1 VPKTSVIDPSGAP
14 RDVDDSELAAALQR
28 GWRLPTP
35 EEPQRLSS
43 EAAAEENYGGLRG
56 GVESVVAGI
65 GRGLTLGGSDLA
77 LKYAGGKGAAD
88 DLLGLQRQNPGLSV
102 GSEIL
107 GNVAPFLA
115 TGGAASA
122 LAKTPAGLLSGV
134 GKAIAEE
141 GGASL
146 GGRALAAT
154 AGAAA
159 EGGIQSG
166 ATYIS
171 QSALEDKPLSA
182 EGFVGAVGHGAL
194 WAAPIGGA
202 LTLGEAGLI
211 RARKLFPKAQVSA
224 AAAQG
229 IKREA
234 TAALVDAAT
243 DGEQMA
249 QTARKQLELVDE
261 KAGMATLTEQQTRR
275 AFGAADP
282 GSLGDQVTG
291 GVEKAQLQEALNRY
305 EASKANLNDWI
316 RSEADPDLEAALLG
330 VVPPEVGAPG
340 GSLARGS
347 GPVPNQ
353 ELFDALDMRARQ
365 LDQTAVGKKKVPEAL
380 VEGVKEAIPAVG
392 DAPDA
397 TRAGKRPAGLEG
409 LLADTKAQLDSG
421 KSLKEI
427 SDSSDLRKAYV
438 TGKELDSGLSLSSP
452 LSQFDHELS
461 GADLLDVPPEQL
473 SLKQL
478 RKLKEF
484 VDGKT
489 EELTPG
495 TAEYERY
502 ARRTPDAYI
511 FPIEDGYKPDRPD
524 WSPAPPPVAKRPL
537 GEAIDGSLNE
547 MKLYRQAVRDAD
559 ITKAGKHLLAAKDYA
574 EDVKILADPNA
585 IKKRGTQEYEAFVRP
600 NAASTP
606 EAIRADGPKLKREPL
621 ALKSAEY
628 DSMADDFSKSLTP
641 EHRSALLHYSNG
653 TDGIINRAL
662 RRKSGRIDPESMMFA
677 DSGLTP
683 EENIRNLEKYAGID
697 KDRKFV
703 HYEGVKV
710 DTSGYEARKISDEVN
725 RIDYAIG
732 RSKLGRDAV
741 VYRTIN
747 DPGGRITSSLEPG
760 STFVEHGYA
769 STSANPNFAD
779 EFVPQVGHDVR
790 YKLADRVD
798 FHIKLPAGSH
808 AAPMANE
815 AAGYKGAEEELLLPR
830 GTRFRVTKVEPG
842 ANGGPKRVFMEAIG
856 TESPSLL
863 KPGVRDLVS
872 GYKASASL
880 PTRGPRASLMPE
892 VAKDGSVQK
901 TRILRPAD
909 RPHGTVWSEHPIP
922 LPEGV
927 RVDIPK
933 VERARESM
941 LKAVSKA
948 TKDGIKDSQQAA
960 VRDGLFSIAEAY
972 GMHPRL
978 RGAPLSGALEVMG
991 NRTPSHLR
999 LRDGAAASMHIVGKN
1014 AGLMLVD
1021 PRTFEDFKNF
1031 LSKSPREWRALGEAS
1046 EHGNREAAKHLNGV
1060 HVMNHET
1067 VHALGPEIVWDKA
1080 GEAIEELTTELA
1092 SRRITSDAFDVSSA
1106 NPVLSAYHEIIDPVV
1121 DTVSSAV
1128 GVTRPTA
1135 QKALEVASL
1144 RFKGLSGKIS
1154 SDKAIDFV
1162 VNDVAKTLGVP
1173 AGKRESLLSAMRD
1186 SLDIGRVKALQP
1198 SEADRWAWIDRMKA
1212 EDDAAWGRQQ
1222 QSTAVGG
1229 RSLSSPRI
1237 GDEPFSVNGV
1247 DMSVSSETK
1256 PLVKGGAERTTVKI
1270 ERKLADGEV
1279 VSVGEAEFIHRGD
1292 KLYPES
1298 ANVDPA
1304 WQRKGIGTRMYE
1316 EAERITGKKV
1326 IPSDNQTPAGA
1337 AFNRKYRERDIPG
1350 FKVPEK
1356 AAIKS
1361 GIPKF
1366 SDLGSESFNGEAYV
1380 VRPSELLR
1388 TELRGIDSGADIAT
1402 DARTKS
1408 VSDGWKSGA
1417 RVPAIEIDV
1426 DQAGH
1431 YFVADGNHRLFAAA
1445 IEGDRPVLARFRPV
1459 QADVGSMDRIG
1470 VDLERAIGKPSD
1482 SLTGLLRGTKDQ
1494 LDSGI
1499 PFRDIRPPEDL
1510 GAKILEFGEPQVTK
1524 ALGKR
1529 PGGGTDI
1536 GPDIAR
1542 AAKVITEHE
1551 SSLAQL
1557 ADVLGPAAP
1566 PTAVSRA
1573 QAFRQALNA
1582 QSEAYAGSAAKA
1594 AQGIDAKVAPAATVG
1609 ALPAPA
1615 VRTTFGGETVVDDQI
1630 SKALQKETMRRPPAA
1645 GDATVV
1651 DNGITKALRAH
1662 DMKAGRTA
1670 SPTADAPAGSGVLGK
1685 VADVG
1690 TALEVLQAMGVHVP
1704 DISSIPVI
1712 GPVLSLYLKARAVLG
1727 ILGRKGGSVGRS
1739 TESIVAAKSAGL
1751 RNRIVTATG
1760 GALEVAARGARRA
1773 AEVPKAPLAILGMSL
1788 FPGGENSK
1796 SKDPRVLYE
1805 ARMNDL
1811 ARAQQPGAVAQAV
1824 ADRVQTS
1831 DPDLQDAI
1839 TAQVERGIQ
1848 FIASKAPKQA
1858 VLPGM
1863 LPGDGTWKPSKS
1875 SLATW
1880 SRYINA
1886 VNDPA
1891 SVLEDLARGHLSIE
1905 GAEVL
1910 RTVYPKL
1917 FAEAQK
1923 ALLEAAP
1930 KMQKTLPSSRRIA
1943 ISIMYQVPVDPSMY
1957 PSHLQFLQAQ
1967 APGAQPA
1974 QPQAPQGGPAITGP
1988 LQTGAQTMTALDRRA
2003 GM

>member
-1 VPKTSVIDPSGAP
+1 MPKTSVIDPSGAP

-56 GVESVVAGI
+56 GVESVFAGV

-88 DLLGLQRQNPGLSV
+88 DLKGLQQQNPGLSV

-115 TGGAASA
+115 TGGAAGA

-166 ATYIS
+166 ASYIS

-194 WAAPIGGA
+194 WAAPIGGG
-202 LTLGEAGLI
+202 LVLGEAGLI

-229 IKREA
+229 IKHEA

-249 QTARKQLELVDE
+249 QTARKQLELVDA
-261 KAGMATLTEQQTRR
+261 KTGMADLTEQQTRR

-282 GSLGDQVTG
+282 GSIGDQVTG

-330 VVPPEVGAPG
+330 VAPPEVGQPG
-340 GSLARGS
+340 GRIEKIARGS
-347 GPVPNQ
+347 EPGPAPNQ
-353 ELFDALDMRARQ
+353 DLLDALDMRARQ

-380 VEGVKEAIPAVG
+380 VEGVKETIPAVG
-392 DAPDA
+392 DSPDA

-461 GADLLDVPPEQL
+461 GADLLDAPQDQL

-478 RKLKEF
+478 RKLKDF
-484 VDGKT
+484 VDSKT
-489 EELTPG
+489 EELTFG
-495 TAEYERY
+495 TPEYDRY
-502 ARRTPDAYI
+502 ARKDPHHHI
-511 FPIEDGYKPDRPD
+511 LSIENGYKPDRPE

-537 GEAIDGSLNE
+537 GEAIDGSLKE

-559 ITKAGKHLLAAKDYA
+559 VTKAGKHLLAAKDYA
-574 EDVKILADPNA
+574 EDVKILADPA
-585 IKKRGTQEYEAFVRP
+585 LVKKKGTPEYEAFVRP

-606 EAIRADGPKLKREPL
+606 EAIRADGPKLKRELL

-628 DSMADDFSKSLTP
+628 DSMADEFSKSLTP
-641 EHRSALLHYSNG
+641 EHRSALLHYSDG
-653 TDGIINRAL
+653 TDGVINRAL
-662 RRKSGRIDPESMMFA
+662 RRKGGVVNPEARLFA
-677 DSGLTP
+677 DPSLSP
-683 EENIRNLEKYAGID
+683 EENARNLEKYAGLE
-697 KDRKFV
+697 KDRKFIF
-703 HYEGVKV
+703 GRGGKV
-710 DTSGYEARKISDEVN
+710 DTSGHEARTVSDEIGKIDDAIRRSRVN
-725 RIDYAIG
+725 
-732 RSKLGRDAV
+732 RDAV

-779 EFVPQVGHDVR
+779 EFVPQVGHNVQ
-790 YKLADRVD
+790 YKLSDRVD

-815 AAGYKGAEEELLLPR
+815 AAGYKSVEEEMLLPR

-842 ANGGPKRVFMEAIG
+842 TNGGPKRVFMEVAG
-856 TESPSLL
+856 AEPPSLL
-863 KPGVRDLVS
+863 KPGVPDLVS
-872 GYKASASL
+872 GYKASTAT
-880 PTRGPRASLMPE
+880 PTSSPRASLMPE

-901 TRILRPAD
+901 TQILRPVD
-909 RPHGTVWSEHPIP
+909 RPHGTVWSEPPSP
-922 LPEGV
+922 LPAGV
-927 RVDIPK
+927 KVDIPK

-941 LKAVSKA
+941 LKAVVKA

-978 RGAPLSGALEVMG
+978 RTAPFSGALEVVG
-991 NRTPSHLR
+991 PKTPPGLQ
-999 LRDGAAASMHIVGKN
+999 LRDGAAASLHIVGKN
-1014 AGLMLVD
+1014 AGLMMVD
-1021 PRTFEDFKNF
+1021 PKVFDNFKEF
-1031 LSKSPREWRALGEAS
+1031 LAKSPSEWRALGEAS
-1046 EHGNREAAKHLNGV
+1046 ENGNREAAKRLAGV

-1067 VHALGPEIVWDKA
+1067 VHAYGPELTSDKA
-1080 GEAIEELTTELA
+1080 GIAIEELTTELA
-1092 SRRITSDAFDVSSA
+1092 ARRITSDAFDAPSA
-1106 NPVLSAYHEIIDPVV
+1106 NQALSAYHEVINPVIDA
-1121 DTVSSAV
+1121 VSSSV
-1128 GVTRPTA
+1128 GVTRPAA
-1135 QKALEVASL
+1135 QRALEVASL
-1144 RFKGLSGKIS
+1144 RFKALPGKITS
-1154 SDKAIDFV
+1154 AKAIEFIVD
-1162 VNDVAKTLGVP
+1162 DVSKTLGVP
-1173 AGKRESLLSAMRD
+1173 AAKRPGLLATMGD
-1186 SLDIGRVKALQP
+1186 SLDLGSVKAFK
-1198 SEADRWAWIDRMKA
+1198 SEADRWAWIDQMKA

-1229 RSLSSPRI
+1229 RSLSSPRV
-1237 GDEPFSVNGV
+1237 GDEPFSVDGV
-1247 DMSVSSETK
+1247 DMNVSAETK

-1270 ERKLADGEV
+1270 ERKLSDGEV

-1316 EAERITGKKV
+1316 EAERVTGKKV
-1326 IPSDNQTPAGA
+1326 IPSENQTAAGA
-1337 AFNRKYRERDIPG
+1337 AFSDKFRSNRDSSE
-1350 FKVPEK
+1350 
-1356 AAIKS
+1356 
-1361 GIPKF
+1361 
-1366 SDLGSESFNGEAYV
+1366 GS
-1380 VRPSELLR
+1380 
-1388 TELRGIDSGADIAT
+1388 
-1402 DARTKS
+1402 
-1408 VSDGWKSGA
+1408 
-1417 RVPAIEIDV
+1417 
-1426 DQAGH
+1426 
-1431 YFVADGNHRLFAAA
+1431 
-1445 IEGDRPVLARFRPV
+1445 
-1459 QADVGSMDRIG
+1459 
-1470 VDLERAIGKPSD
+1470 LE
-1482 SLTGLLRGTKDQ
+1482 GLLRGTKDQ
-1494 LDSGI
+1494 LDAGV
-1499 PFRDIRPPEDL
+1499 PFRDIRPPDDL
-1510 GAKILEFGEPQVTK
+1510 GAKILEPQVTK

-1594 AQGIDAKVAPAATVG
+1594 AQGIDAKVAPAAAVG

-1630 SKALQKETMRRPPAA
+1630 QKALQKETMRRPPAA

-1651 DNGITKALRAH
+1651 DDQIAKALRAH
-1662 DMKAGRTA
+1662 DMKNGRA
-1670 SPTADAPAGSGVLGK
+1670 APAADTPSGSGVLGK

-1739 TESIVAAKSAGL
+1739 TESIIAAKAAGL
-1751 RNRIVTATG
+1751 RNRIVSATG
-1760 GALEVAARGARRA
+1760 GALEVAARGARSA

-1824 ADRVQTS
+1824 SDRVQTS

-1875 SLATW
+1875 SLTVW
-1880 SRYINA
+1880 SRYIHA

-1891 SVLEDLARGHLSIE
+1891 SVLEDLSRGHLSIE

-1930 KMQKTLPSSRRIA
+1930 KMQKTLPYSRRVA
-1943 ISIMYQVPVDPSMY
+1943 ISIMYQVPVDLSMA
-1957 PSHLQFLQAQ
+1957 PSHLQFLQAP
-1967 APGAQPA
+1967 APGAQQPA